1 MKFEIQLML
10 KIYTHIHVYITL
22 VVVQLSTYLERYI
35 GKKAIEDNKTTFSVI
50 LRNST
55 NHSEY

>member
-35 GKKAIEDNKTTFSVI
+35 SKKAIEDNKTTFSVI
-50 LRNST
+50 LRTST
-55 NHSEY
+55 NHTEY